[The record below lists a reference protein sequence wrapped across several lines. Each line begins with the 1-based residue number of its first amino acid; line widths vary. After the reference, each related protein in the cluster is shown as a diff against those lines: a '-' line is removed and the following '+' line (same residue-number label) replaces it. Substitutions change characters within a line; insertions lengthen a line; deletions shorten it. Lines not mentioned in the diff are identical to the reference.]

1 MTATKA
7 TMARAA
13 TWFACLSSRYSAS
26 AVTRKPAHDTRSAT
40 RATRKSVADARML
53 WAVAAASPGSMMR
66 DRTCTA
72 NTKGT
77 LVPRYNNP
85 AILAR
90 AFGDD
95 MVISSPESQ
104 QALTLE
110 HWRQLRLQIGLLDL
124 VAAFREGIRGHIQH

>member
-7 TMARAA
+7 TMATAA
-13 TWFACLSSRYSAS
+13 SWFACLSGRNSAR

-53 WAVAAASPGSMMR
+53 WAVAAASLGSMMR

-90 AFGDD
+90 VFGDD
-95 MVISSPESQ
+95 MVISSSESQ
-104 QALTLE
+104 QTATATT
-110 HWRQLRLQIGLLDL
+110 RLS
-124 VAAFREGIRGHIQH
+124 V